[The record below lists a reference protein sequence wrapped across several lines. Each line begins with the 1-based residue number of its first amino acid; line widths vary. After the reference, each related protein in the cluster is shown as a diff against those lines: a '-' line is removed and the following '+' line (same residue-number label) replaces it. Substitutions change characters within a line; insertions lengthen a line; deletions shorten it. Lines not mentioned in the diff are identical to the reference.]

1 MVWVYLP
8 QEGMVSDPLLA
19 KIGPELILVP
29 LVKAEKVLFSF
40 VRAAIEVLHSFYVTF
55 CMSANCSLFVVL

>member
-1 MVWVYLP
+1 
-8 QEGMVSDPLLA
+8 MVSDPLLA

-29 LVKAEKVLFSF
+29 LVKAEKVLFPF
-40 VRAAIEVLHSFYVTF
+40 VRAAIEVLHSFYDTF